1 MVKDAARYIERSH
14 PAKPGSCALTR
25 HCLQNPSYART
36 LEAVGSS
43 QLACRDTAQWI
54 GALDQLI
61 GSEEAPARAYTLGR
75 QYVERVLTKAAQL
88 QAWDDVLTSI
98 GIDISHAMRPES

>member
-14 PAKPGSCALTR
+14 PAKPGSCTLTR

-61 GSEEAPARAYTLGR
+61 GSEEAPARADTLGR
-75 QYVERVLTKAAQL
+75 VDS
-88 QAWDDVLTSI
+88 WDSQIRLNVIQGFLLGGSL
-98 GIDISHAMRPES
+98 